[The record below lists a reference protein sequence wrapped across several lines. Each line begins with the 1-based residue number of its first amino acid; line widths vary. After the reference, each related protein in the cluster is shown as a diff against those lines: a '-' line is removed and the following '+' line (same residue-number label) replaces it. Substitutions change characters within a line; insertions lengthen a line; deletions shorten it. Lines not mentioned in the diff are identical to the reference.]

1 MYVLSCYS
9 CGEVFKDWGFAFQCP
24 HGCNSLVHTKYPGKF
39 SPKGEGLRRYSF
51 WMPFEVDGDLPVLV
65 KSEEFS
71 EITDAEV
78 FFVVHAY
85 WPEMGVRLKTCSF
98 KEVEALSSLRY
109 SENFAEAIALASVG
123 NTANAFIEHA
133 KKFDIKV
140 YLFVPEK
147 VFSDLFE
154 IERSENITVVK
165 VKGSYDDAQKFARMF
180 SEKKRCKFE
189 GGGRNFAR
197 RDALATSC
205 YVYFEKFKEMPD
217 YYVQPIGSGTGV
229 VAFYEGY
236 RRISKEFN
244 VKKPKIIVVQN
255 EPFTPVVDAWKKR
268 SREINSYDDP
278 LDKLYAKVLSN
289 RNPLYG
295 MKGGL
300 YDILSDTEG
309 EAIGISE
316 AEAKRV
322 GKIFKK
328 EFGIS
333 LHPAAEVGLAAL
345 EKINA
350 KGKILVNI
358 TGAGLDRLKKDY
370 KLRKVK
376 EDFVISSEDDLE
388 MIE

>member
-1 MYVLSCYS
+1 M
-9 CGEVFKDWGFAFQCP
+9 
-24 HGCNSLVHTKYPGKF
+24 
-39 SPKGEGLRRYSF
+39 
-51 WMPFEVDGDLPVLV
+51 
-65 KSEEFS
+65 
-71 EITDAEV
+71 
-78 FFVVHAY
+78 
-85 WPEMGVRLKTCSF
+85 
-98 KEVEALSSLRY
+98 
-109 SENFAEAIALASVG
+109 
-123 NTANAFIEHA
+123 
-133 KKFDIKV
+133 
-140 YLFVPEK
+140 
-147 VFSDLFE
+147 
-154 IERSENITVVK
+154 
-165 VKGSYDDAQKFARMF
+165 
-180 SEKKRCKFE
+180 
-189 GGGRNFAR
+189 
-197 RDALATSC
+197 
-205 YVYFEKFKEMPD
+205 
-217 YYVQPIGSGTGV
+217 
-229 VAFYEGY
+229 AFYEGY